1 MLNLEKNKHYLL
13 ACSFGPDS
21 MALFDMLVKEG
32 YRFTVA
38 HVNYHLRAEA
48 NDEEAKLRDYCFDHN
63 IGIYVKSVT
72 EDLGDSNLEK
82 KCRDIRYNFFID
94 VVKTNHFDAL
104 LVAHQEDDLIETYL
118 MQKQRKNLVN
128 YFGIK
133 EISYFTDVEII
144 RPLLKYRKGELMM
157 YCKMFNVPYAIDK
170 TNLEDHF
177 LRNQIRHSVVEK
189 MTNEER
195 KKILEEIDNENKEL
209 HRILDVVAN
218 IKSNKIEEYNRLN
231 DIEFL
236 YAIVALGRK
245 VKDDFIVSK
254 EQGAELRKVLA
265 SDKPNVSLIVDG
277 LRFMKEYDSI
287 SIKEDVEE
295 SDYSFVLNEPGVLD
309 TDYFHL
315 DFTKDSSDRNVSLP
329 DYPITIRNAKSEDV
343 IEILNYSKELRRM
356 FIDWKMPA
364 SLRNR
369 WPVIL
374 NKEGKIIYVPRYFK
388 DFVITPDLNFYV
400 KIKD

>member
-1 MLNLEKNKHYLL
+1 MLNLEKNKYYLL

-21 MALFDMLVKEG
+21 MALFDMLQKEG
-32 YRFTVA
+32 YKFAVA
-38 HVNYHLRAEA
+38 HVNYHLREEST
-48 NDEEAKLRDYCFDHN
+48 DEEINLRNYCLTHGV
-63 IGIYVKSVT
+63 GIYVKSVT
-72 EDLGDSNLEK
+72 ENLGDSNLEK

-94 VVKTNHFDAL
+94 LVKQKGFDAL

-157 YCKMFNVPYAIDK
+157 YCKMFNVPYSIDK

-177 LRNQIRHSVVEK
+177 LRNQIRHTVVEK
-189 MTNEER
+189 MSREER
-195 KKILEEIDNENKEL
+195 TKILEEIDAENKEL
-209 HRILDVVAN
+209 HRILDVVAQ
-218 IKSNKIEEYNRLN
+218 IKSNKIEEYNRLS

-254 EQGAELRKVLA
+254 EQGAELRKVLL

-277 LRFMKEYDSI
+277 LRFLKEYDTLSI
-287 SIKEDVEE
+287 QEDVEQA
-295 SDYSFVLNEPGVLD
+295 DYEFALNEPGVLD
-309 TDYFHL
+309 TEYFFL
-315 DFTKDSSDRNVSLP
+315 DFTKDSSNRNVSLP
-329 DYPITIRNAKSEDV
+329 DYPITIRNAKNDDL
-343 IEILNYSKELRRM
+343 IEIQDFSKELRRM
-356 FIDWKMPA
+356 FIDWKMPV

-374 NKEGKIIYVPRYFK
+374 NKDGKIIYVPRYLK
-388 DFVITPDLNFYV
+388 DFVITPDCNFYI

>member
-1 MLNLEKNKHYLL
+1 MLNLDKNKHYLL

-48 NDEEAKLRDYCFDHN
+48 NEEESKLRDYCFEHN

-72 EDLGDSNLEK
+72 EDLGESNLEK

-94 VVKTNHFDAL
+94 VVKSNHFDAL

-177 LRNQIRHSVVEK
+177 LRNQIRHQVVEK
-189 MTNEER
+189 MSNEER
-195 KKILEEIDNENKEL
+195 KKILEEIDDENKEL

-245 VKDDFIVSK
+245 IKDDFIISK
-254 EQGAELRKVLA
+254 EQGAELRKVML
-265 SDKPNVSLIVDG
+265 SDKPNISLDVDG
-277 LRFMKEYDSI
+277 LRFVKEYDSI
-287 SIKEDVEE
+287 SIKEDEDAV
-295 SDYSFVLNEPGVLD
+295 DYSFTLTEPGILY
-309 TDYFHL
+309 TEYFHIDL
-315 DFTKDSSDRNVSLP
+315 TKD
-329 DYPITIRNAKSEDV
+329 
-343 IEILNYSKELRRM
+343 
-356 FIDWKMPA
+356 
-364 SLRNR
+364 
-369 WPVIL
+369 
-374 NKEGKIIYVPRYFK
+374 
-388 DFVITPDLNFYV
+388 
-400 KIKD
+400 

>member
-1 MLNLEKNKHYLL
+1 MLNLGKNKYYLL

-21 MALFDMLVKEG
+21 MALFDMLQKEG
-32 YRFTVA
+32 YKFAVA
-38 HVNYHLRAEA
+38 HVNYHLREEST
-48 NDEEAKLRDYCFDHN
+48 DEEINLRNYCLTHGV
-63 IGIYVKSVT
+63 GIYVKSVT
-72 EDLGDSNLEK
+72 ENLGDSNLEK

-94 VVKTNHFDAL
+94 LVKQKGFDAL

-177 LRNQIRHSVVEK
+177 LRNQIRHTVVEK
-189 MTNEER
+189 MSREER
-195 KKILEEIDNENKEL
+195 TKILEEIDAENKEL
-209 HRILDVVAN
+209 HRILDVVAQ
-218 IKSNKIEEYNRLN
+218 IKSNKIEEYNRLS

-254 EQGAELRKVLA
+254 EQGAELRKVLL

-277 LRFMKEYDSI
+277 LRFLKEYDTLSI
-287 SIKEDVEE
+287 QEDVEQA
-295 SDYSFVLNEPGVLD
+295 DYEFVLNEPGVLD
-309 TDYFHL
+309 TEYFFL
-315 DFTKDSSDRNVSLP
+315 DFTKDSSNRNVSLP
-329 DYPITIRNAKSEDV
+329 DYPITIRNAKNDDL
-343 IEILNYSKELRRM
+343 IEIQDFSKELRRM
-356 FIDWKMPA
+356 FIDWKMPV

-374 NKEGKIIYVPRYFK
+374 NKDGKIIYVPRYLK
-388 DFVITPDLNFYV
+388 DFVITPDCNFYI

>member
-1 MLNLEKNKHYLL
+1 MLNLEKNKYYLL

-21 MALFDMLVKEG
+21 MALFDMLQKEG
-32 YRFTVA
+32 YKFAVA
-38 HVNYHLRAEA
+38 HVNYHLREEST
-48 NDEEAKLRDYCFDHN
+48 DEEINLRNYCLTHGV
-63 IGIYVKSVT
+63 GIYVKSVT
-72 EDLGDSNLEK
+72 ENLGDSNLEK

-94 VVKTNHFDAL
+94 LVKQKGFDAL

-177 LRNQIRHSVVEK
+177 LRNQIRHTVVEK
-189 MTNEER
+189 MSREER
-195 KKILEEIDNENKEL
+195 TKILEEIDAENKEL
-209 HRILDVVAN
+209 HRILDVVAQ
-218 IKSNKIEEYNRLN
+218 IKSNKIEEYNRLS

-254 EQGAELRKVLA
+254 EQGAELRKVLL

-277 LRFMKEYDSI
+277 LRFLKEYDTLSI
-287 SIKEDVEE
+287 QEDVEQA
-295 SDYSFVLNEPGVLD
+295 DYEFVLNEPGVLD
-309 TDYFHL
+309 TEYFFL
-315 DFTKDSSDRNVSLP
+315 DFTKDSSNRNVSLP
-329 DYPITIRNAKSEDV
+329 DYPITIRNAKNDDL
-343 IEILNYSKELRRM
+343 IEIQDFSKELRRM
-356 FIDWKMPA
+356 FIDWKMPV

-374 NKEGKIIYVPRYFK
+374 NKDGKIIYVPRYLK
-388 DFVITPDLNFYV
+388 DFVITPDCNFYI
-400 KIKD
+400 KIKH